1 MLVEVTERAMA
12 HVGSK
17 ELLIVCGMELKV
29 SAPLPISKDIRPV
42 SPTAMC
48 SLGLCSDGQ
57 RWFRHEH
64 VSGSGRGEPC
74 IISVYFGTKLG
85 L

>member
-17 ELLIVCGMELKV
+17 ELLIVWYELKV

-42 SPTAMC
+42 YPTAMC

-64 VSGSGRGEPC
+64 VSGSGRGEPF